1 MVCNTARSK
10 NAELEYLDM
19 LNRHI
24 VDGIITG
31 VHTLDIDEYGKIK
44 KPIVSLDRY
53 LGDDIPIVTVDHKKG
68 GHIAAQILVGDGC
81 RRVLHFT
88 GSTAVGSPYHER
100 HIEFDRVMKE
110 NGIEVISHVLEWNR
124 MDLNYYR
131 DEVARIFA
139 GDTDFDGVFAVDEL
153 AIACMN
159 EAVRRNLR
167 IPEDLK
173 IIAYD
178 GTYVTEMVEP
188 KMTAIVQP
196 VEELAKNAVRLLE
209 EIING
214 NSGYDMYTM
223 LDVYL
228 RQGGTTE
235 QS

>member
-1 MVCNTARSK
+1 
-10 NAELEYLDM
+10 
-19 LNRHI
+19 
-24 VDGIITG
+24 
-31 VHTLDIDEYGKIK
+31 
-44 KPIVSLDRY
+44 
-53 LGDDIPIVTVDHKKG
+53 
-68 GHIAAQILVGDGC
+68 
-81 RRVLHFT
+81 
-88 GSTAVGSPYHER
+88 
-100 HIEFDRVMKE
+100 MKE

-196 VEELAKNAVRLLE
+196 VEELAENAVRVLE

-214 NSGYDMYTM
+214 NGGYDMYTM
-223 LDVYL
+223 LDVSL
-228 RQGGTTE
+228 RQGGTTKMY
-235 QS
+235 